1 MGTLAVWLL
10 TLLQILTSLRGEGPP
25 VVSYPD
31 CGDRPPACATFDDAA
46 EGDGWYLITDR
57 DGTRLPVPAPSR
69 GNTDINGVQW
79 WTWGAPVTGD

>member
-1 MGTLAVWLL
+1 MGALAVWLL
-10 TLLQILTSLRGEGPP
+10 TLIQLWTVFSGEGPP

-69 GNTDINGVQW
+69 GNTDVNGVQW
-79 WTWGAPVTGD
+79 WTWGTSVTED